1 MHNILF
7 LWYDYDKNMNGEHW
21 FKIKPLDKIV
31 LYKYLSNQIGISE
44 LINHSSIVLCYRS
57 YDNYQKIIVKEE
69 IKNKYD
75 YKMPDN
81 VTLGYNFISLLGEKT
96 EIKRKYDQNVTEQEI
111 IRVIDTKSRLQKVNF
126 SVRGQANER
135 CDSCNYLKLLAVR
148 LSPRAVICEF
158 RLFAGDSYRQN
169 L

>member
-96 EIKRKYDQNVTEQEI
+96 EIKRKYDPNATL
-111 IRVIDTKSRLQKVNF
+111 T
-126 SVRGQANER
+126 
-135 CDSCNYLKLLAVR
+135 DSGYMLN
-148 LSPRAVICEF
+148 
-158 RLFAGDSYRQN
+158 
-169 L
+169 

>member
-111 IRVIDTKSRLQKVNF
+111 IRVIDTNALEKISNLKNQKTI
-126 SVRGQANER
+126 
-135 CDSCNYLKLLAVR
+135 LKDIDKIYNDYEYALA
-148 LSPRAVICEF
+148 A
-158 RLFAGDSYRQN
+158 
-169 L
+169 